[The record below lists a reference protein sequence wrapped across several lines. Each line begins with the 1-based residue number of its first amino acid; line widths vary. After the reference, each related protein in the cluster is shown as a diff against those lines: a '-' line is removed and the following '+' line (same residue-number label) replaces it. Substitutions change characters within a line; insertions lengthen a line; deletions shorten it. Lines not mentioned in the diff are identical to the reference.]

1 MTLSFI
7 NTCDTHTNLQKTS
20 QELITR
26 VPESTGTD
34 IRDAVRSAEEAFK
47 GWRRLPLAKRR
58 SHLLRLIELIR
69 SNEMDLVGYAQTYA

>member
-1 MTLSFI
+1 MILNFV
-7 NTCDTHTNLQKTS
+7 NTCDTHSNLRKTS

-34 IRDAVRSAEEAFK
+34 IRDAVRSAEEAYK
-47 GWRRLPLAKRR
+47 GWRRLALAKRR

-69 SNEMDLVGYAQTYA
+69 NYELDLVGYAQTYE